1 MTLSLGFMA
10 FKSVFLTALRTF
22 LHVCLLSKLE
32 RSGKVTAAWV
42 LMM

>member
-10 FKSVFLTALRTF
+10 FKSVFLTALCTF

-32 RSGKVTAAWV
+32 RSGKVTTAWV
-42 LMM
+42 LMI